1 MRNGKEY
8 VMTVAAAR
16 KVARMLNGESVGYSS
31 FPASLAEELLE
42 EGVLVQSSYG
52 RRGSYRICDVEGC
65 RTFLAQRYSISGS
78 LEEWIEMMSR
88 QEAVSRV
95 SRWRWQAILKFGKL
109 VGLKGF
115 S

>member
-52 RRGSYRICDVEGC
+52 RRGS
-65 RTFLAQRYSISGS
+65 
-78 LEEWIEMMSR
+78 
-88 QEAVSRV
+88 
-95 SRWRWQAILKFGKL
+95 
-109 VGLKGF
+109 
-115 S
+115 